1 MAYLEWSD
9 RYSVDILE
17 VDAHHRKLFDLLN
30 ALHGA
35 LGPGREAAALA
46 ALEAYSDFTG
56 HHTEAEERL
65 LAPGPD
71 ADAAAHRH
79 EHTRSLHEI
88 QALRRE
94 IAAGRQTLGL
104 SAVGFLADRLI
115 AHVLGDDKRL
125 YAALDTAGV
134 ARARQVFDTEQ
145 NC

>member
-30 ALHGA
+30 DLHET

-46 ALEAYSDFTG
+46 ALDAYSEFTTR
-56 HHTEAEERL
+56 HMEAEERL
-65 LAPGPD
+65 LVPGPD

-79 EHTRSLHEI
+79 EHTRSLREI

-94 IAAGRQTLGL
+94 IAAGRQALGL
-104 SAVGFLADRLI
+104 SAVGFLASRLV
-115 AHVLGDDKRL
+115 AHVLGDDRRL
-125 YAALDTAGV
+125 YAALDAAGV
-134 ARARQVFDTEQ
+134 TRARRVFATELK
-145 NC
+145 C